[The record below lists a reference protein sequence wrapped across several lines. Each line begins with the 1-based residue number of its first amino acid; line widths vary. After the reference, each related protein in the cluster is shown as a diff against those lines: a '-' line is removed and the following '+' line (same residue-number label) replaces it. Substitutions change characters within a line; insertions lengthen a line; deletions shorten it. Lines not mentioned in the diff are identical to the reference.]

1 MNIMEEIKSRIG
13 PVSLSFLLLFTYLV
27 KGDIFELR
35 DIKFDSNYNK
45 YELPPSHDG
54 KPLLVSTLA
63 WNLLQKNQ
71 NTKNSTAVPKLWV
84 NEYGSYGVKY
94 MLMLKDISRFMCS

>member
-1 MNIMEEIKSRIG
+1 MEKIKSRIG

-54 KPLLVSTLA
+54 KPLLVSTLFWKYA
-63 WNLLQKNQ
+63 QALHIDWVAFQ
-71 NTKNSTAVPKLWV
+71 N
-84 NEYGSYGVKY
+84 G
-94 MLMLKDISRFMCS
+94 

>member
-1 MNIMEEIKSRIG
+1 MEKIKSRIG

-54 KPLLVSTLA
+54 KPLLVSNFQGL
-63 WNLLQKNQ
+63 
-71 NTKNSTAVPKLWV
+71 SH
-84 NEYGSYGVKY
+84 Y
-94 MLMLKDISRFMCS
+94 

>member
-1 MNIMEEIKSRIG
+1 MEKIKSRIG
-13 PVSLSFLLLFTYLV
+13 AVSLSFLLLFTYLV

-54 KPLLVSTLA
+54 KPLLVSTLSV
-63 WNLLQKNQ
+63 K
-71 NTKNSTAVPKLWV
+71 SIPKT
-84 NEYGSYGVKY
+84 SKY
-94 MLMLKDISRFMCS
+94 RKFNCSSKYSLYLTIDYDLYIIRA

>member
-1 MNIMEEIKSRIG
+1 MLSLKTLLVLYYLECDNAGILSLKLDILKKKNSNFFKVNIIMEKITSRIG

-63 WNLLQKNQ
+63 
-71 NTKNSTAVPKLWV
+71 
-84 NEYGSYGVKY
+84 
-94 MLMLKDISRFMCS
+94 